1 MPETFSYS
9 ARTAEGEKRSGTIQ
23 AEAPERVA
31 AILEE
36 MRLIPIEIKPQKQE
50 VRPALFGFLKSRQY
64 EDLILFTRNLSTL
77 YKAGIPLLRALDT
90 IKIGPANGYFNRTIE
105 RIRSDVQSGRS
116 LSDAMGEHPELFNKI
131 YIASIAA
138 GEASGKLDEILD
150 SLGYMLERD
159 LDLNRQIK
167 SALRYPIIVV
177 CAIVLAFAVLI
188 TFVIPRFIDFYSS
201 MGAQLPAPTR
211 VIIWVHHIVTTYW
224 VAVIALLITAGLTLR
239 KIYATPSGKLYF
251 DTWFLSLPVFGDLI
265 VKGNIARFSY
275 MFHLLLKSGLPMVKS
290 LELLSETVKN
300 ARLTEEIKV
309 LSSSFKEG
317 RELDGIKSRLQ
328 YFPEMGLQMI
338 RIGLESGSIDSM
350 LSEVALHYNKEVDY
364 KSRHLASL
372 LEPILTVVLGFF
384 VLIVALAIFLPMW
397 NLAQIFRG

>member
-9 ARTAEGEKRSGTIQ
+9 ARTAEGDKRSGTVQ
-23 AEAPERVA
+23 AENPERVA

-36 MRLIPIEIKPQKQE
+36 MRLIPIEIKPQKKD
-50 VRPALFGFLKSRQY
+50 VRPVLFGFLRSRQY

-105 RIRSDVQSGRS
+105 RIRTDVQSGRS
-116 LSDAMGEHPELFNKI
+116 LSDAMGEHPELFSKI

-177 CAIVLAFAVLI
+177 CAIILAFAVLI

-211 VIIWVHHIVTTYW
+211 IIIWVHHIVTTYW
-224 VAVIALLITAGLTLR
+224 VAVVAILIAAALTLR
-239 KIYATPSGKLYF
+239 KIYASPSGKLYL

-300 ARLTEEIKV
+300 ARLTEEIRV

-372 LEPILTVVLGFF
+372 VEPILTVVLGFF

>member
-64 EDLILFTRNLSTL
+64 EELILFTRNLSTL

-211 VIIWVHHIVTTYW
+211 IIIWVHHIVTTYW

-251 DTWFLSLPVFGDLI
+251 DTWFLSSPVFGDLI

>member
-9 ARTAEGEKRSGTIQ
+9 ARTAEGEKRSGTVQ
-23 AEAPERVA
+23 AENTERVA

-36 MRLIPIEIKPQKQE
+36 MRLIPIEIRPQKKD
-50 VRPALFGFLKSRQY
+50 VRPVLFGFLRSRQY

-105 RIRSDVQSGRS
+105 RIRTDVQSGRS
-116 LSDAMGEHPELFNKI
+116 LSDAMGEHPELFSKI

-201 MGAQLPAPTR
+201 MGAQLPTPTR
-211 VIIWVHHIVTTYW
+211 IIIWIHHIVTTYW
-224 VAVIALLITAGLTLR
+224 VAVVAILIAAALTLR
-239 KIYATPSGKLYF
+239 KIYASSSGKLYF
-251 DTWFLSLPVFGDLI
+251 DTWFLSMPVFGDLI

-300 ARLTEEIKV
+300 ARLTEEIIV

-384 VLIVALAIFLPMW
+384 VLVVALAIFLPMW
-397 NLAQIFRG
+397 NLVQIFRG

>member
-50 VRPALFGFLKSRQY
+50 VRPALFGFLRSRQY

-105 RIRSDVQSGRS
+105 RIRLDVQSGRS

-167 SALRYPIIVV
+167 SALRYPIIVI

-211 VIIWVHHIVTTYW
+211 IIIWVHHIVTTYW
-224 VAVIALLITAGLTLR
+224 AAVIALLIAAGLTLR
-239 KIYATPSGKLYF
+239 KIYATTSGKLYF

-265 VKGNIARFSY
+265 IKGNIARFSY

>member
-9 ARTAEGEKRSGTIQ
+9 ARTAEGEKRSGTVQ
-23 AEAPERVA
+23 AENPERVA

-36 MRLIPIEIKPQKQE
+36 MRLIPIEIKPQKKDI
-50 VRPALFGFLKSRQY
+50 RPVLFGFLRSRQY

-105 RIRSDVQSGRS
+105 RIRTDVQSGRS
-116 LSDAMGEHPELFNKI
+116 LSDAMGEHPELFSKI

-177 CAIVLAFAVLI
+177 CAIILAFAVLI

-211 VIIWVHHIVTTYW
+211 IIIWVHHIVTTYW
-224 VAVIALLITAGLTLR
+224 VAVVAILIAAALTLR
-239 KIYATPSGKLYF
+239 KIYASSSGKLYF

-372 LEPILTVVLGFF
+372 VEPILTVVLGFF

>member
-1 MPETFSYS
+1 
-9 ARTAEGEKRSGTIQ
+9 
-23 AEAPERVA
+23 
-31 AILEE
+31 
-36 MRLIPIEIKPQKQE
+36 
-50 VRPALFGFLKSRQY
+50 
-64 EDLILFTRNLSTL
+64 
-77 YKAGIPLLRALDT
+77 
-90 IKIGPANGYFNRTIE
+90 
-105 RIRSDVQSGRS
+105 
-116 LSDAMGEHPELFNKI
+116 MGEHPEIFNKI

>member
-211 VIIWVHHIVTTYW
+211 IIIWVHHIVTTYW